1 MDVSS
6 RKKRPSDAGL
16 ADWVTRRMN
25 IWMHRST
32 GSTHRMPIIRAGVQ
46 LPVPLATLR
55 SQGRSRGAAPRTD
68 RGRGRLDPAAL

>member
-46 LPVPLATLR
+46 LPVPLASLR
-55 SQGRSRGAAPRTD
+55 SQGRVVAQRPAPTAVGVVSIPLR
-68 RGRGRLDPAAL
+68 